1 MPPRSISNATISF
14 GLVSVPV
21 NLYSSAESK
30 SSISFNML
38 HKKCGTRLKQQYVCP
53 KDGEVVSRDEIVKGY
68 EFAKD
73 QYVVFSDQELKALD
87 ELSTKAIEISEFVP
101 AEKVDPI
108 FFESAYYLGRTRARS
123 GRSSC

>member
-53 KDGEVVSRDEIVKGY
+53 KDGEVVSRDEIMDGVWGDDTYPSTRTIDNFIVRLRRLFEPDPSAPVHFHTVWGVGY
-68 EFAKD
+68 RFTPEPVAD
-73 QYVVFSDQELKALD
+73 GQPLNGA
-87 ELSTKAIEISEFVP
+87 
-101 AEKVDPI
+101 
-108 FFESAYYLGRTRARS
+108 
-123 GRSSC
+123 